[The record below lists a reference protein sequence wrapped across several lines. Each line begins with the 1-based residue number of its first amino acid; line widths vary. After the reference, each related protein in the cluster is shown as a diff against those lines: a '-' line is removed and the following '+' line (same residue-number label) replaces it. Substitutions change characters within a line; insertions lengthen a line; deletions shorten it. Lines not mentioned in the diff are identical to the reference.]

1 MISVELCPRKRH
13 YRYNAGEMPNNEKK
27 IMAFLDLQMQLT
39 VSLKTLSSE
48 SCESYVT
55 QGVNTRTRL
64 YEALLNLIMD

>member
-1 MISVELCPRKRH
+1 
-13 YRYNAGEMPNNEKK
+13 MPNNEKK

-39 VSLKTLSSE
+39 VSLETLSSE
-48 SCESYVT
+48 SWESYIT